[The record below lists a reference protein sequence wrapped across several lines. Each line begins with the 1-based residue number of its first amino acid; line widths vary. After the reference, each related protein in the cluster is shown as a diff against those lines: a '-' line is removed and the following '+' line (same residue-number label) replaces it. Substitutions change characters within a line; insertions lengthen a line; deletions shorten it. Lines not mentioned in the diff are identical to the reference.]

1 MERARIIVKGEVQ
14 GVGYRSEV
22 KKIARKLDIVGK
34 VRNVKPYDVEIIAE
48 GEKKNLEGFTEQI
61 RIKESPIEVED
72 IQTEFEPATGEFDY
86 FEIERGDLGEELG
99 ERLDIAKG
107 VMNRMVEKQDKTVET
122 IKEGNERMIG
132 KQDETIEKLDTFHK
146 DTVQRFDNL
155 DEKYGSISRDISTAI
170 KGIEQVSRNTEKLIK
185 SMDNTSKKTEQI
197 LERQTKQQENFT
209 RSVDGLTGAILK
221 LAEKNA

>member
-14 GVGYRSEV
+14 GVGYRGEV

-99 ERLDIAKG
+99 ERLDIARG
-107 VMNRMVEKQDKTVET
+107 VMNDMV
-122 IKEGNERMIG
+122 G
-132 KQDETIEKLDTFHK
+132 KQDQTIQEVKTVGVKVDNMAETTDNNFTTLRSDYGKISKTMEKIL
-146 DTVQRFDNL
+146 
-155 DEKYGSISRDISTAI
+155 E
-170 KGIEQVSRNTEKLIK
+170 
-185 SMDNTSKKTEQI
+185 SMDNTSKKTEKV
-197 LERQTKQQENFT
+197 LEALVQQQGNFTDAINGQTK
-209 RSVDGLTGAILK
+209 AILA
-221 LAEKNA
+221 LAEKKS